1 LHDEFD
7 YTLLDQSRE
16 PKPEIKNRVSM
27 PQLIECIPNFS
38 EARRPEVIDQI
49 VAAIQSVGEVKLL
62 DRSFDLD
69 HNRTVLTFAGSPVGV
84 EEAAFRAIQTAA
96 EVIDLDS
103 HTGAHPRIGATD
115 VVPFVPLSGASME
128 DCIAI
133 AQRLGQRVGGELN
146 IPVYLYEAAA
156 TRPERTNLENIR
168 RGQYEVLKS
177 EIESDPNR
185 KPDFGPSKLPKAGAT
200 VIGARNPLIAFNVYL
215 TTDDL
220 DIAKKIAK
228 AVRQSSGGLRYVKGL
243 GLLVDGRAQ
252 VSMNLT
258 NFRETPIARVVEFIR
273 REAERYGVGI
283 HHSEL
288 VGLMPQEALVDAA
301 VWYTQLDQFDKLQI
315 LESRLLENGPQ
326 TVDHHQAA
334 AVHGQTPLKSA
345 SFLDELAAATAAP
358 GGGSAAAYAGA
369 MGAGLI
375 AMVAGLTIGKKKYA
389 EVEAEM
395 QAIRVMAESL
405 RKELTQYVED
415 DSSAFE
421 AVMGA
426 FKLPKDTEEQQSSRS
441 AAIINATL
449 NAANVPLHVCEDV
462 VKVMELAIKCAKD
475 ANINA
480 ISDSMSGFAM
490 ARASLTAAGY
500 NVRINIDSLEDKS
513 AGDRMLKGLVKLEK
527 EADKLEKEINK
538 VMKERSGI

>member
-1 LHDEFD
+1 M
-7 YTLLDQSRE
+7 TTT
-16 PKPEIKNRVSM
+16 
-27 PQLIECIPNFS
+27 LIECIPNFS

-62 DRSFDLD
+62 DRSSDLD
-69 HNRTVLTFAGSPVGV
+69 HNRTVLTFAGSPEGV

-96 EVIDLDS
+96 ELIDLDS

-115 VVPFVPLSGASME
+115 VVPFVPLSGANMA

-133 AQRLGQRVGGELN
+133 AQRLGQRVGSELGV
-146 IPVYLYEAAA
+146 PVYLYEAAA

-168 RGQYEVLKS
+168 KGQYEVLKT
-177 EIESDPNR
+177 EIETDVNR

-215 TTDDL
+215 TTDDV

-288 VGLMPQEALVDAA
+288 VGLIPQEALVDAA
-301 VWYTQLDQFDKLQI
+301 VWYAQLDQFDKLQI
-315 LESRLLENGPQ
+315 LESRLLDDGPQ
-326 TVDHHQAA
+326 TVDHGPLST
-334 AVHGQTPLKSA
+334 VHGQTPPKAA

-369 MGAGLI
+369 IGAGLV

-415 DSSAFE
+415 DASAFE

-426 FKLPKDTEEQQSSRS
+426 FRLPKDTEEQQSSRS
-441 AAIINATL
+441 AAIIHATI
-449 NAANVPLHVCEDV
+449 NAANVPLHVCEDS

-490 ARASLTAAGY
+490 ARAALTAAGY
-500 NVRINIDSLEDKS
+500 NVRINLNSLEDKS
-513 AGDRMLKGLVKLEK
+513 AGDRMLKALVKLEK

-538 VMKERSGI
+538 VMKDRSGI